1 MNIFTCAIIAL
12 MINTV
17 VGASVWTLI
26 DNTEKDLYKWYSEVP
41 VWPYLVKPVIL
52 NLWPVAVFMFIQGY
66 YDAKK
71 NS

>member
-1 MNIFTCAIIAL
+1 MNIFTCAIIAV

-17 VGASVWTLI
+17 VGALVWTLI
-26 DNTEKDLYKWYSEVP
+26 DNAEGDLYKWYSDAP
-41 VWPYLVKPVIL
+41 VWPSIVQFCIL
-52 NLWPVAVFMFIQGY
+52 NLWPVAVFMFIRGY